1 MDLCNDMLKH
11 EPFYD
16 IVIVSYLGSFQLK
29 KGAIYM
35 GKDLKGKEL
44 GVGISQ
50 RKDGVYQG
58 RYTDRWGKRKSI
70 YSGNIR
76 ELRKELSICISDNEK
91 KLNIKDNIILD
102 SWFERWMQVYKEK
115 SIRPNTKREY
125 VHIYNKNISP
135 YLGTRNISSLVKSDV
150 QLLIDNAHDN
160 GYKYERQSKIKVIL
174 HDMLQRAMEDN
185 LIVNNPVSGI
195 KLRADKQINAKS
207 LTIEEQEIF
216 FDYCKNTFY
225 DNLFNVAVNTGLR
238 PGELFALTIH
248 DIDLGNGYIDVNKTL
263 VYQKYLDDERKT
275 FHIEPPKTKQS
286 YRKVP
291 MNSLCKEY
299 IIRQIELKR
308 IVSQKRPKQQ
318 NEYLFVTKFNTP
330 INSVIYSDA
339 IKAVIRQINLVRPFD
354 NQFQEFSGH
363 TFRHTFAT
371 RCFENGVDAKVV
383 QNYLGHASLKMTM
396 DLYTHVTEDKSIED
410 IEKIVPKVTDNVVNF
425 KSKIS

>member
-1 MDLCNDMLKH
+1 MLKY

-16 IVIVSYLGSFQLK
+16 IVVVSYLGSFQLK

-70 YSGNIR
+70 YSSSIR

-102 SWFERWMQVYKEK
+102 NWFERWMQVYKEK

-135 YLGTRNISSLVKSDV
+135 YLGTRNINSLVKSDV

-174 HDMLQRAMEDN
+174 HDMLQRAVEDK
-185 LIVNNPVSGI
+185 LLVNNPVSGI

-248 DIDLGNGYIDVNKTL
+248 DIDLENGYIDVNKTL

-299 IIRQIELKR
+299 IIRQMELKKV
-308 IVSQKRPKQQ
+308 VSQKRPKQQ
-318 NEYLFVTKFNTP
+318 NEYFFVTKFNTP

-339 IKAVIRQINLVRPFD
+339 IKSVIKQINLLRPLD
-354 NQFQEFSGH
+354 NQFIEFSGH
-363 TFRHTFAT
+363 AFRHTFAT

-396 DLYTHVTEDKSIED
+396 DLYTHVTDNKSAED
-410 IEKIVPKVTDNVVNF
+410 IEKIVPKVADNVVNF